1 MAFDA
6 HSEATEQ
13 TSTNNSVTDF
23 DSVATSDEP
32 EDISQI
38 TEQGVTTGKTGDLTR
53 EELIQA
59 SLALQKVT
67 QRTYIAL
74 FPHNLRQ
81 HLNQPLADWKATPT
95 DYKAARSIVDEF
107 VDYANHKAAGDDS
120 LDTML
125 RSQMEGLSTL
135 LGGLKAAKPR
145 VL

>member
-53 EELIQA
+53 EELTEA
-59 SLALQKVT
+59 SLRLRAVT
-67 QRTYIAL
+67 ERTYNSL
-74 FPHNLRQ
+74 FKMNHRRYLVPHLDTWTN
-81 HLNQPLADWKATPT
+81 TPT
-95 DYKAARSIVDEF
+95 DYKAATYVINNLNN
-107 VDYANHKAAGDDS
+107 YALSRATEDS
-120 LDTML
+120 LVRKQT
-125 RSQMEGLSTL
+125 EGLSTL
-135 LGGLKAAKPR
+135 LDGLKEDKPR
-145 VL
+145 IL